1 MTSQSSPQV
10 GLGRLFVIFL
20 GLGLRGFGGPVAHL
34 AMFREEFVSKR
45 QWLSD
50 EAYAERLAL
59 CNFMP
64 GPSSSQMGMA
74 LGFGAQGFW
83 GLCAAFLGFTLPSA
97 VLMTAFAYGLTVV
110 DVLQS
115 PGVLLGIKLSVV
127 AIVAHA
133 LMGMARSL
141 CPDARRAGI
150 ALAAMAAMIIVPD
163 VRMQFAVL
171 AAGAVLGLFFI
182 PYTQQTDDTP
192 SEKYAVSRLIPPA
205 MCLVGFF
212 VLLVGLPVLARA
224 TDAPLIDLFT
234 VFYRVG
240 SLVFGGGHVVLPLLE
255 TETVARGWIAW
266 DPFVAG
272 YGAAQAVPGPMFTF
286 AAYLGTLATPGAEG
300 ALGLAGAAVAV
311 FGIFA
316 PSFFLVSGILPL
328 WPLLRTH
335 SIIRR
340 LLLGINAAVV
350 GLLAAVLYSPVM
362 TSAMSAASPAL
373 LAVQAGVVCILFFLL
388 WMSKV
393 PSWAILALGL
403 AAGVTLET
411 FAVGQ

>member
-1 MTSQSSPQV
+1 MTSQSGPQV
-10 GLGRLFVIFL
+10 GLGRLFMIFL
-20 GLGLRGFGGPVAHL
+20 GLGLRGFGGPMAHM

-45 QWLSD
+45 RWLSD

-74 LGFGAQGFW
+74 IGYGVGGFW

-141 CPDARRAGI
+141 CPDARRAAI
-150 ALAAMAAMIIVPD
+150 AAAAMAAMIVVPD

-171 AAGAVLGLFFI
+171 AVGALLGLVFL
-182 PYTQQTDDTP
+182 PYTAPVEDAP
-192 SEKYAVSRLIPPA
+192 SEEHSVRRLILPIS
-205 MCLVGFF
+205 CLVGFF
-212 VLLVGLPVLARA
+212 ALLVGLPVAARF
-224 TDAPLIDLFT
+224 TEVPLIDLFT

-255 TETVARGWIAW
+255 AETVARGWVAW

-286 AAYLGTLATPGAEG
+286 AAYLGALAAPGAAG
-300 ALGLAGAAVAV
+300 ALGVAGAAVAV
-311 FGIFA
+311 LGIFA

-328 WPLLRTH
+328 WPLLRTQN
-335 SIIRR
+335 IIRR
-340 LLLGINAAVV
+340 LLLGLNAAVV
-350 GLLAAVLYSPVM
+350 GLLAAVLYSPVI
-362 TSAMSAASPAL
+362 TSAVSAAVPAL
-373 LAVQAGVVCILFFLL
+373 LAVQAGVVCVLFGLL
-388 WMSKV
+388 WLGKM
-393 PSWAILALGL
+393 PSWAVLALGL
-403 AAGVTLET
+403 AAGVALET
-411 FAVGQ
+411 LDAA